1 MPPFPSASRRL
12 RRPAALVGLVLAALV
27 LSGCAAGSTQPDAG
41 GSADAASG
49 TITVT
54 HARGESEVPA
64 EAKRVVVL
72 EPVALDTSVALGVI
86 PVGAAVLNEAAGI
99 PSYLG
104 KDASTIETV
113 GTVTAPNVEKI
124 AALKPDLIIGTESR
138 HSALY
143 DQLASVAP
151 TVFLASQADPW
162 KDNVKLVGEALGR
175 PDAAATLLADYDARC
190 KAVKAEFAVSG
201 ETAQLIRPRDG
212 LLTVYGPESFAG
224 STLECAGFTTPT
236 RDWQN
241 SISVDLSPEKVLE
254 AKADLVVVTT
264 TDVDDPS
271 TIPEAITANAS
282 SFTNVH
288 LVDQSYWITGVGPL
302 GGLAVL
308 DDIESILSDAR

>member
-1 MPPFPSASRRL
+1 MPPFPFAARRL
-12 RRPAALVGLVLAALV
+12 RPAAVLAGIVITALA
-27 LSGCAAGSTQPDAG
+27 LSGCSAQSTTPAATD
-41 GSADAASG
+41 SADEG

-54 HARGESEVPA
+54 HARGESDVPA
-64 EAKRVVVL
+64 QAKRVVVL
-72 EPVALDTSVALGVI
+72 EPVALDTSVALGII

-104 KDASTIETV
+104 TDASGIESV
-113 GTVTAPNVEKI
+113 GTVTEPSLEKI
-124 AALKPDLIIGTESR
+124 AALAPDLIIGTESR

-162 KDNVKLVGEALGR
+162 KDNVTLVGEALGR
-175 PDAAATLLADYDARC
+175 ADAAADLLAGYDDRC
-190 KAVKAEFAVSG
+190 AEVKDEFAISG

-224 STLECAGFTTPT
+224 STLECVGFTTPA
-236 RDWQN
+236 RDWQD

-264 TDVDDPS
+264 TDVDDTS
-271 TIPEAITANAS
+271 TIPEAITANSS
-282 SFTNVH
+282 SFPNVH
-288 LVDQSYWITGVGPL
+288 LVDQSHWITGVGPL

-308 DDIESILSDAR
+308 DDIESILRDAQ